1 RPGNGCK
8 NGSSTSWVTR
18 AGVIYRNSL
27 TRLLTSWRI
36 QEWKELAMKT
46 NANRNYAKLV
56 LVILAVW
63 LGTAIAASR
72 LLVFHA
78 GSTYAFQPPVPLGLA
93 VTLPILAFV
102 LWYATSPGFRG
113 ERENSGQNSI
123 NIENYKRHA
132 SDAPCL

>member
-1 RPGNGCK
+1 MK
-8 NGSSTSWVTR
+8 N
-18 AGVIYRNSL
+18 
-27 TRLLTSWRI
+27 
-36 QEWKELAMKT
+36 

-56 LVILAVW
+56 LAILAVW

-102 LWYATSPGFRG
+102 LWYATSPGFREFVLSLNPKNLTIVQTWRIG
-113 ERENSGQNSI
+113 GIDVCGSLCLWNSARSFRAPRGVGRFRHRDHGSI
-123 NIENYKRHA
+123 CGNLSRRQRRA
-132 SDAPCL
+132 